1 MQEKPLIPAI
11 PTPFPDETAGS
22 FLIRLIKLNGHIH
35 SSTFY
40 RSRIDLKYKETLS
53 SITTHDYLFLN
64 ILKKFQ
70 LPDYLKELSLKRHCS
85 TLRGNVIWKNKL

>member
-1 MQEKPLIPAI
+1 MLESPLIPAI

-40 RSRIDLKYKETLS
+40 HLK
-53 SITTHDYLFLN
+53 
-64 ILKKFQ
+64 
-70 LPDYLKELSLKRHCS
+70 
-85 TLRGNVIWKNKL
+85 